1 MTNKVEFTT
10 AELKAEFPDYGV
22 TYSDDQS
29 PGRAAL
35 TLPKALQATIDL
47 HHGLLLVCVEA
58 SWDCDARVEFSRSD
72 EADAQHAI
80 EASLLPDWKSE
91 GFEPTGEHGFQDES
105 HGDEPLYSV
114 TLQRH
119 VKTMADVKEAIRWIV
134 DEAETSVRV

>member
-1 MTNKVEFTT
+1 MTKKVTFTA

-22 TYSDDQS
+22 TYSNDPS
-29 PGRAAL
+29 PVRAAL
-35 TLPKALQATIDL
+35 TLPKAILATIDL
-47 HHGLLLVCVEA
+47 ERGILQTSVEA

-80 EASLLPDWKSE
+80 EASLLPDWKAE
-91 GFEPTGEHGFQDES
+91 GFEPTGEHGFQDDS
-105 HGDEPLYSV
+105 HGDEPLYFV

-119 VKTMADVKEAIRWIV
+119 IKTMADVREAIHWIV